1 MPTEFELTFT
11 GSTKNLLAALA
22 VLAEHEVN
30 LNTIDTRKVGDNF
43 IVKFITGSEEEVRR
57 SFMKADLRFKDRRVL
72 VVEMQN
78 KPGQWLK
85 VADGLVGAGVEIEA
99 SYMLSQKGDKQ
110 SFVFAVSDY
119 QKARAI
125 CGKLGECSID

>member
-1 MPTEFELTFT
+1 M
-11 GSTKNLLAALA
+11 
-22 VLAEHEVN
+22 
-30 LNTIDTRKVGDNF
+30 
-43 IVKFITGSEEEVRR
+43 
-57 SFMKADLRFKDRRVL
+57 DRRVL

-85 VADGLVGAGVEIEA
+85 VADALVGAGVEIEA
-99 SYMLSQKGDKQ
+99 SYMLSQRGDKQ

-119 QKARAI
+119 EKARGI

>member
-43 IVKFITGSEEEVRR
+43 IVKFITGSEEEVRH

-72 VVEMQN
+72 VVEMHN